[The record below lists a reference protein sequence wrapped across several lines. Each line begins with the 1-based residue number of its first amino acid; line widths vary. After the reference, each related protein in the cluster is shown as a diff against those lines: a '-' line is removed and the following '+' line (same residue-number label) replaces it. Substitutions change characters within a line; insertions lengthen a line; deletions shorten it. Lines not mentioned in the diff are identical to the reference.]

1 MRTVGKTILEM
12 LLLGC
17 VAVAI
22 AFGANAMRAKGSLDV
37 NKNYFSRRPIN
48 PKATAPPKEHADDP
62 KPAEASP
69 AGSTVVTPT
78 PAVPESANANAG
90 APAEETHP
98 DHGYQDI
105 SFAEVQAVF
114 NDPMTAS
121 GANVFIDARNDASFE
136 EGHIPGALQCDHY
149 ELDNYMPDVLP
160 LAEGAEKVIV
170 YCNGGDCEDS
180 IFMCQDLLS
189 AGVSYDAL
197 YLFSGGWQAW
207 KAGGMPIGTG
217 REE

>member
-1 MRTVGKTILEM
+1 MRAVGKTILEM

-17 VAVAI
+17 VAVAV
-22 AFGANAMRAKGSLDV
+22 AFIDHAVRAKGSLDV
-37 NKNYFSRRPIN
+37 TRNYFSRRPID
-48 PKATAPPKEHADDP
+48 PTTTSPATGHADDP
-62 KPAEASP
+62 KPAGADSSGIVKAAPSEATTK
-69 AGSTVVTPT
+69 TVAA
-78 PAVPESANANAG
+78 PAVEA
-90 APAEETHP
+90 HL
-98 DHGYQDI
+98 DYDYQDI

-114 NDPMTAS
+114 NDPATAS
-121 GANVFIDARNDASFE
+121 GANVFIDARNDDSYE

-149 ELDNYMPDVLP
+149 ELDNYLPNVLP

-180 IFMCQDLLS
+180 IFMCQDLIT
-189 AGVSYDAL
+189 AGISYDNL

-207 KAGGMPIGTG
+207 KAGGMPIDTG